1 MEDAV
6 EILET
11 KLATKEGAAHPRIR
25 ELRDRLDTD
34 LGHMRGTDR

>member
-6 EILET
+6 EILES
-11 KLATKEGAAHPRIR
+11 KLATKEGATHPRIR

-34 LGHMRGTDR
+34 LGHMRGSDR